1 MVRLLQIPRMIIIRA
16 KKKIEKKID
25 KKCFIILRS
34 IPVLVSF
41 STTSDTSKIFIGK
54 GILRLQA
61 MVLRR
66 PGSRDVRAT
75 FEQAQKQQF

>member
-1 MVRLLQIPRMIIIRA
+1 MGIQPKLANDR
-16 KKKIEKKID
+16 K
-25 KKCFIILRS
+25 
-34 IPVLVSF
+34 SF
-41 STTSDTSKIFIGK
+41 TFEPLYTSKIFIGK

-75 FEQAQKQQF
+75 FEQAQKQQNLE